1 MRPPR
6 RLAPRRGA
14 IYGDDSYASRPEA
27 AQRREH
33 LMLDL
38 LRPLRSAAALAL
50 AAGVAWA
57 GGVQVGDTLKFSFRR
72 PVFEGPGVK
81 SSEDLRGRPVL
92 YEFWG
97 TRCGACVGG
106 AVPSILKL
114 QETYGDDLQVVLVEV
129 QNEGPE
135 RSIGYALRRGWLGGR
150 AMWTSEYPFEAG
162 VSTLPYAVL
171 AGSDGRVLAKG
182 NPIQFHKEFE
192 RLILDDQKQR
202 SSAPRGVPEAVRPAW
217 IEFGKGRLGR
227 GISLAREAGAS
238 DDPEVATAAHDALL
252 AFRARAA
259 NALARAER
267 MVERGSLADAQALV
281 ESVRRA
287 CDGETELETRCSE
300 FLARLAGP
308 TLAAEREAEKVF
320 LRLEDRLFQSSGD
333 ATSIEELASF
343 AQRQRTLRVGK
354 RAADLLEI
362 ARASGERR

>member
-1 MRPPR
+1 
-6 RLAPRRGA
+6 
-14 IYGDDSYASRPEA
+14 
-27 AQRREH
+27 
-33 LMLDL
+33 MLDL

-50 AAGVAWA
+50 VAGAAWA

-150 AMWTSEYPFEAG
+150 AMWTSEYPFDAG
-162 VSTLPYAVL
+162 VSMLPYAVL

-192 RLILDDQKQR
+192 RLIVEDQKQR

-227 GISLAREAGAS
+227 GIALAREALASGAT
-238 DDPEVATAAHDALL
+238 ETAPAAQDVL
-252 AFRARAA
+252 AAIRARAS
-259 NALARAER
+259 NALERAGR
-267 MVERGSLADAQALV
+267 MLERGSLAEAQALV
-281 ESVRRA
+281 ESVLRA
-287 CDGETELETRCSE
+287 CEGEPELEARCNE
-300 FLARLAGP
+300 LLARLASP
-308 TLAAEREAEKVF
+308 ALAAERDAEKV
-320 LRLEDRLFQSSGD
+320 LARLEDRLFQSSGD
-333 ATSIEELASF
+333 AASIEELARF
-343 AQRQRTLRVGK
+343 AERQRTLRVGK

-362 ARASGERR
+362 ARAGSERR

>member
-1 MRPPR
+1 
-6 RLAPRRGA
+6 
-14 IYGDDSYASRPEA
+14 
-27 AQRREH
+27 
-33 LMLDL
+33 MLDL

-50 AAGVAWA
+50 VAGVAWA

-150 AMWTSEYPFEAG
+150 AMWTSEYPFDAG
-162 VSTLPYAVL
+162 VSMLPYAVL

-192 RLILDDQKQR
+192 RLIVEDQKQR

-227 GISLAREAGAS
+227 GIALAREALASGAT
-238 DDPEVATAAHDALL
+238 ETAPAAQDVL
-252 AFRARAA
+252 AAIRARAS
-259 NALARAER
+259 NALERAGR
-267 MVERGSLADAQALV
+267 MLERGSLAEAQALV
-281 ESVRRA
+281 ESVLRA
-287 CDGETELETRCSE
+287 CEGEPELEARCNE
-300 FLARLAGP
+300 FLARLASP
-308 TLAAEREAEKVF
+308 ALAAERDAEKV
-320 LRLEDRLFQSSGD
+320 LARLEDRLFQSSGD
-333 ATSIEELASF
+333 AASIEELARF
-343 AQRQRTLRVGK
+343 AERQRTLRVGK

-362 ARASGERR
+362 ARAGSERR